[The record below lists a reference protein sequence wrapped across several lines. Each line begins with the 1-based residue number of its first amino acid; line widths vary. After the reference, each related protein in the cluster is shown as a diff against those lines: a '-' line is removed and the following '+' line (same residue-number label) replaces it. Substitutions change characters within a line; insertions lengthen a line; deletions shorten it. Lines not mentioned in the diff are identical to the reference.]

1 MFVFKYFLLWLADQ
15 RANNIELFL
24 LLNIRGYKQTLTP
37 YIYKNEKKEEIFWTP
52 GGAEFLTDFILK
64 NSILG
69 KLGEPDS
76 SEEEWWFLFNT
87 NHPFQE
93 NNPPISEKK

>member
-1 MFVFKYFLLWLADQ
+1 MRK
-15 RANNIELFL
+15 RNKSSEL
-24 LLNIRGYKQTLTP
+24 
-37 YIYKNEKKEEIFWTP
+37 P
-52 GGAEFLTDFILK
+52 GGAQFLTDFILK

-87 NHPFQE
+87 NHPFRE
-93 NNPPISEKK
+93 NNPPISEKKNKAV